1 MEQKLSELN
10 HLKKEINNELCNL
23 ENKKIIYGELQIELD
38 NEINK
43 ECVIDDFIDYDKNND
58 TTENQITTFFNS
70 FNKLNYIDEIIIE
83 TRKILQNIKGDKEEY
98 NDKYDKLTEKIKRLK
113 KSNAD
118 KINHYQEINKNI
130 KIINKYSKFPMFEY
144 QQDTKEEKEDKI
156 YNDLDL

>member
-1 MEQKLSELN
+1 MEQRLIELN
-10 HLKKEINNELCNL
+10 HLKKELNNELGNL

-43 ECVIDDFIDYDKNND
+43 ECVIDNFIDYDKNND

-83 TRKILQNIKGDKEEY
+83 TRKILQSIKEENEEY
-98 NDKYDKLTEKIKRLK
+98 NDKYDKLTEEIKRLK
-113 KSNAD
+113 INNAD

-130 KIINKYSKFPMFEY
+130 KIINKYYKFPIFEY
-144 QQDTKEEKEDKI
+144 QQDTKEKEEI